1 MPIVNPNAARSNA
14 GVGSTP
20 ANHNSLPGGTTFARF
35 AQASADI
42 ARSFLNES
50 ARVCAGLSRAAG
62 VATSYASVPSEEEL
76 SVGRS
81 SDRSS
86 DSSGDDLSTS
96 ALSGSSPQSPQV
108 IRVHPLI
115 DPTTATVNG
124 RMQTLSTQRKFKK
137 AIADFKS
144 GMNTLHQKIQRAL
157 PPVIEGNERV
167 KPERSALGGA
177 KARNPVATGAEARA
191 AAEFAKMGNFDFDSA
206 FNPFRAN
213 SSTPGLAE
221 QFAAMGNFNFDN
233 VYNPFRGNSST
244 PGLAEQFAAMGNFN
258 FDSAYNPFRAA
269 SSLVS
274 SLTSNS
280 ASLTGSSFS
289 TDSSSSTNSS
299 LSTDSSLAS
308 KQSQKSRSQRIV
320 DRVPFDPQS
329 ARQQMVTNLRG
340 KIIAASFKSTGQV
353 NIHNEKALN
362 KFLRVLERTISD
374 DNVVA
379 FGSLSSA
386 QATSMFES
394 FCKQFGVSP
403 FSKGHEEI

>member
-221 QFAAMGNFNFDN
+221 QFAAMGNFNFD
-233 VYNPFRGNSST
+233 
-244 PGLAEQFAAMGNFN
+244 
-258 FDSAYNPFRAA
+258 SAYNPFRAA